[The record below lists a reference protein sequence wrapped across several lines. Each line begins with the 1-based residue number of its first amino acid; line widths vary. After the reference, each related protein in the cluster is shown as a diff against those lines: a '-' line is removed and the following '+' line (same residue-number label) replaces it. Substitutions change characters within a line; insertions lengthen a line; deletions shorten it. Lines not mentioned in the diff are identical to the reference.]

1 MLLAIILC
9 RCCGG
14 QIIGCY
20 APNGEH
26 CERPLEVREES
37 EILTCNVY
45 LTKIGIRADSGF
57 LSIYDENGI
66 EIENCEIL
74 LCNEGYQFIQKRM

>member
-1 MLLAIILC
+1 ME
-9 RCCGG
+9 
-14 QIIGCY
+14 Y
-20 APNGEH
+20 
-26 CERPLEVREES
+26 
-37 EILTCNVY
+37 TY

-57 LSIYDENGI
+57 LSLYDENGI